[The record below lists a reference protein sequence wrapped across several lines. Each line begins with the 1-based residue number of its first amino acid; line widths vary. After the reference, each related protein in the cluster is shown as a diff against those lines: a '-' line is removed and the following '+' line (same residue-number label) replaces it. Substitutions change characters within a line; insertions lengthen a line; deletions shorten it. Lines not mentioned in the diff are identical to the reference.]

1 MKIKGVDFPEPLLNA
16 LRDGRL
22 VVFAGAGVS
31 MGPPAGLPSFRKL
44 AERVTEGISESIT
57 ESEAV
62 DQFLGRLEGYKGKES
77 YQLATKLLHSSNP
90 APSPVYRNLL
100 HLFHT
105 TCPDR
110 IITTDFECLLG
121 QEAGAEG
128 APKAK
133 STPLQCPDLW
143 LGSCFQGTVHKSNIT
158 WNKAD
163 RSKDMESAPWSGGL
177 SSYHLNDRHMIWAKK
192 RSAREA
198 VG

>member
-1 MKIKGVDFPEPLLNA
+1 MKIQGVDFPEPLLNA

-44 AERVTEGISESIT
+44 AERVAEGISESIT

-77 YQLATKLLHSSNP
+77 YQLATKLLYSSNP

-105 TCPDR
+105 T
-110 IITTDFECLLG
+110 G
-121 QEAGAEG
+121 
-128 APKAK
+128 
-133 STPLQCPDLW
+133 PDLW
-143 LGSCFQGTVHKSNIT
+143 LDSCFQSIVQPNIT
-158 WNKAD
+158 WNRTD
-163 RSKDMESAPWSGGL
+163 HSKDMESAPWSGGL
-177 SSYHLNDRHMIWAKK
+177 SGYHFNNRHMIWAKK
-192 RSAREA
+192 RAAREA